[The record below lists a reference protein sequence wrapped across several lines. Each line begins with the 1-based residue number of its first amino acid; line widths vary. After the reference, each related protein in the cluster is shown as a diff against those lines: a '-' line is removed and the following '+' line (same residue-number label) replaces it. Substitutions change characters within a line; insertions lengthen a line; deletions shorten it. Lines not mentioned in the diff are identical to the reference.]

1 MWVLVNRSL
10 MEEKATTLQCLNRGL
25 QVGDS
30 VFTTIRAQDGKLLF
44 WPQHVERLTKDAHTF
59 GLTFNSQGLYE
70 AIQHLLEHENLT
82 QGLTRVR
89 ITLTRTSEY
98 RGIRL
103 TGTEEALEIISA
115 TPITPRN
122 SNVHVIISNWKCNP
136 NLTLSMTKHNGYQA
150 NQLALMEAVAQG
162 FDDALLINHAGN
174 IVSGTCAN
182 IFVRLKGET
191 HWKTPRLQEGALPG
205 IIRHYLLSQDNVHE
219 GTITPHNIQNIEA
232 AFLTNS
238 VLGLNIIGKLN
249 DQPLDINP
257 ANFPQINW
265 PTAI

>member
-59 GLTFNSQGLYE
+59 GLTFTSQGLYE
-70 AIQHLLEHENLT
+70 AVQHLLEHENLT

-89 ITLTRTSEY
+89 ITLTRTSEH
-98 RGIRL
+98 RGITL
-103 TGTEEALEIISA
+103 TGKEEAVEVISA
-115 TPITPRN
+115 TKLTPRT
-122 SNVHVIISNWKCNP
+122 SNVHVSVSNWKCNP

-150 NQLALMEAVAQG
+150 NQFALMEAIAKG
-162 FDDALLINHAGN
+162 FDDALLINHKGN
-174 IVSGTCAN
+174 IVSGSCAN
-182 IFVRLKGET
+182 IFVRLKGQT
-191 HWKTPRLQEGALPG
+191 NWQTPPLEEGALPG
-205 IIRHYLLSQDNVHE
+205 IIRNYLLSQE
-219 GTITPHNIQNIEA
+219 GFLENTITPDDLQNIEA

-238 VLGLNIIGKLN
+238 VLGLSIIGKLN
-249 DQPLDINP
+249 DRPLDINP

-265 PTAI
+265 VED